1 MSPMTVSLI
10 REGFSIDQE
19 DDVGGSHIW
28 VLSSDVHVELDRHDS
43 GSDSG
48 RHGRPE
54 SCPWRVYHDDIYTL
68 HTTIESTINRL
79 KELIP

>member
-10 REGFSIDQE
+10 
-19 DDVGGSHIW
+19 DVGGSHIW
-28 VLSSDVHVELDRHDS
+28 VLSSDVHVELS
-43 GSDSG
+43 MVLSSG
-48 RHGRPE
+48 R
-54 SCPWRVYHDDIYTL
+54 PWRVYHDDIYTL

>member
-28 VLSSDVHVELDRHDS
+28 VLSSDVHVELD
-43 GSDSG
+43 G
-48 RHGRPE
+48 RLE
-54 SCPWRVYHDDIYTL
+54 SRPWRVYHDDIYTL

>member
-28 VLSSDVHVELDRHDS
+28 VLSSDVHVELDRH
-43 GSDSG
+43 
-48 RHGRPE
+48 GRPE
-54 SCPWRVYHDDIYTL
+54 SLPWRVYHDDIYTL